1 MSEEVPKK
9 LEIIAEEIVIG
20 PSKLTRFE
28 KARIIGARG
37 LQISLG
43 APILIKISKEITD
56 PIIISEEELF
66 RDVLPLTIARLLP
79 DGSYQNIPLS
89 WLLKGM
95 K

>member
-1 MSEEVPKK
+1 MSEKVPKNK
-9 LEIIAEEIVIG
+9 EIIADEIVIG
-20 PSKLTRFE
+20 PQKLTRFE

-43 APILIKISKEITD
+43 APILIRIGKDVTD

-66 RDVLPLTIARLLP
+66 KDVLPLTISRILP

-89 WLLKGM
+89 WLLKGN

>member
-1 MSEEVPKK
+1 MSEEAPKN
-9 LEIIAEEIVIG
+9 LEIVSEEIVIG

-43 APILIKISKEITD
+43 APILIRINKEITD
-56 PIIISEEELF
+56 PIIISEEELV
-66 RDVLPLTIARLLP
+66 RDVLPLTVARLLP

-89 WLLKGM
+89 WLLKG
-95 K
+95 KK